1 MTAHTSLASPSATP
15 ADTNAPLTSVRA
27 DGLEGVVVAHTALS
41 DVDGERGRLVLG
53 GHDVESLALRAGFE
67 DALGLL
73 LDGALPDATRR
84 ASIAAALGRARVR
97 AFEGGAA
104 GTHVTRAPGAMAALR
119 AALSALT
126 IPSGS
131 LEDELVSLAGA
142 AAVALAAHGRALRD
156 LAPVAPS
163 ASRTHALDL
172 LAMLEPERP
181 LAAAR
186 ARALDSYL
194 VTVSDHGL
202 NASTF
207 TARVVAS
214 TGASLAAACVAGV
227 GALEGPLHGGA
238 PGPVLDMLDAIGTAD
253 AAEAWLE
260 AELLAGRRIMGMGH
274 RIYRVRDPRAAVL
287 ERAIERLVA
296 DGAITE
302 RLDLARAV
310 ERAARAA
317 LRERYPQRTL
327 DTNVEFYTAVL
338 LDAVGLPREL
348 FAATFANGR
357 LLGWGAHVA
366 EQRRVGRLVRPQSV
380 YVGPRLAEPPLGST
394 QR

>member
-1 MTAHTSLASPSATP
+1 MTVHAPTSPSVPT
-15 ADTNAPLTSVRA
+15 TNPRSSTEAPRA

-41 DVDGERGRLVLG
+41 DVDGERGRLVLA
-53 GHDVESLALRAGFE
+53 GHDVEALALRASFE
-67 DALGLL
+67 DGLGLL
-73 LDGALPDATRR
+73 LDGAVPNAARR
-84 ASIAAALGRARVR
+84 ASISAALGRARVR
-97 AFEGGAA
+97 AHESGAA
-104 GTHVTRAPGAMAALR
+104 GDHVRHAPGAMSALR
-119 AALSALT
+119 AALSAISVPVGT
-126 IPSGS
+126 F
-131 LEDELVSLAGA
+131 EDELTFLAA
-142 AAVALAAHGRALRD
+142 TTAVALAAHGRSLRG
-156 LAPVAPS
+156 LAPVPP
-163 ASRTHALDL
+163 REQHTHARDL
-172 LAMLEPERP
+172 LAMLAPEAP
-181 LAAAR
+181 HAEAR

-214 TGASLAAACVAGV
+214 TGASLAAACVAGIA
-227 GALEGPLHGGA
+227 ALEGPLHGGA
-238 PGPVLDMLDAIGTAD
+238 PGPVLDMLDAIGAPE

-260 AELLAGRRIMGMGH
+260 RELAAGRRIMGMGH
-274 RIYRVRDPRAAVL
+274 RIYRVRDPRASVL
-287 ERAIERLVA
+287 ERAIERLSAEGVA
-296 DGAITE
+296 TE
-302 RLDLARAV
+302 RLALARAV

-317 LRERYPQRTL
+317 LRERHPERAL

-380 YVGPRLAEPPLGST
+380 YVGPPPGV
-394 QR
+394 